1 MENTGPVK
9 GSMDRGEVRHGGAV
23 TGGGLEIL
31 GTLRRMAAPIITTG
45 KHADVALVFA
55 VTAPEPGRRGSKRHA
70 SWRCMPRSCETSSA
84 PA

>member
-9 GSMDRGEVRHGGAV
+9 GSMDRGEVRHGGAA

-31 GTLRRMAAPIITTG
+31 AALRRMAAPIIITG

-55 VTAPEPGRRGSKRHA
+55 VTAPEFGRRGSKRHA
-70 SWRCMPRSCETSSA
+70 SWRCTPRSCEAGIA